1 MFLDTK
7 FSIKVRLLNATKTFH
22 FLLRTHYNCS
32 KMLFPLLLVIKA
44 LAKNSYTTTVLA
56 KDGICST
63 MEKTVLTIGVTP
75 NNKLRLAL
83 NVLSCLSKN
92 SECRFPSLR
101 ANLVCG
107 DRKRYIYLL
116 FVMLAE
122 LCSGRMVKCGLV
134 SLLLRIFER
143 WERYDGKMRLRI
155 CSFTLSALQHICM
168 ISVTL
173 ATDWTTNDLGDP
185 GLIPIRPIVVLQESG
200 RKAMRANNGLQLLH
214 KFSSVCPEQKGYDS
228 LLSKVCAILN
238 LCAEKRQL
246 PLDSQHSPATF
257 ALPLPSCPGDTLG
270 PRASSI
276 SRDTSPDSD
285 DDSNDDLSPED
296 LEEGPETDKDKF
308 PDELFYLCPVQR
320 SWEDLKHSKLRAPPQ
335 WALYLLDVS
344 SARYE
349 GNASEII
356 SSNWDS
362 ASLERILETRRS
374 FAFLGALNSTLSYAS
389 FMLDGS
395 NEDSDRSPTPFADP
409 LMVKRS
415 DLSFADCAA
424 EMMSSIDGRHKRKG
438 AADRVPSKAEVVGD
452 AESHGLKLAPSREK
466 GSRLLLDTDV
476 LKSPEEGSRMSR
488 QALRGLTAL
497 DKLHERMAPR
507 DAYCAVASRVKSVL
521 PFVKVPFPDMVGGHS
536 ADKPEPL
543 NIKDRKVCRAK
554 LLSCVERSIH
564 PSQSLNKVVFNI
576 DLLAAQTK
584 HSATRSL
591 SNDDESRLG
600 RKVPAV
606 DTLLFESRF
615 ESGNLRKVLQVAS
628 KEYDLILMPDVNSCR
643 HHQWFYFE
651 VSNMESKTP
660 YQFNIINCE
669 KQNSQF
675 NFGMKPLLYSVREA
689 TLGRTGWVRTGRDI
703 CYYRNSYQNLGSKG
717 RSYFTTTFTVE
728 FPHAYD
734 VCYVAYH
741 YPYTYSQLLVSG
753 GGGSVPKTQ
762 IWKWETV
769 VNPAVAFFRAESLCS
784 SLNGNETPLLT
795 ITAPE
800 SKYNPIA
807 VSTLWSGANYTPVSQ
822 ITKSL

>member
-1 MFLDTK
+1 MRDHITAISLAG
-7 FSIKVRLLNATKTFH
+7 I
-22 FLLRTHYNCS
+22 LRECVS
-32 KMLFPLLLVIKA
+32 PKSA
-44 LAKNSYTTTVLA
+44 YTTTVLA

-92 SECRFPSLR
+92 
-101 ANLVCG
+101 
-107 DRKRYIYLL
+107 K
-116 FVMLAE
+116 

-168 ISVTL
+168 IK
-173 ATDWTTNDLGDP
+173 
-185 GLIPIRPIVVLQESG
+185 SG

-246 PLDSQHSPATF
+246 PLDSQQSPATF

-320 SWEDLKHSKLRAPPQ
+320 SWEDLKQ
-335 WALYLLDVS
+335 
-344 SARYE
+344 YE
-349 GNASEII
+349 GNASEMT
-356 SSNWDS
+356 SSNWGG

-395 NEDSDRSPTPFADP
+395 NEDRDRSPTPFADP
-409 LMVKRS
+409 LMGKRS

-438 AADRVPSKAEVVGD
+438 ADRVPSKAEVVGD
-452 AESHGLKLAPSREK
+452 AESHGLKLTPSGEK

-476 LKSPEEGSRMSR
+476 FKSPEEGSRTSQ

-507 DAYCAVASRVKSVL
+507 DAYCAMASLVKSVL
-521 PFVKVPFPDMVGGHS
+521 PFVKVAFPDMVGGHS
-536 ADKPEPL
+536 ADKLEPL

-600 RKVPAV
+600 RKVPSV

-689 TLGRTGWVRTGRDI
+689 TLGRTGWVRTGKDI

-741 YPYTYSQLLVSG
+741 YPYTYSQLL
-753 GGGSVPKTQ
+753 TQ

-807 VSTLWSGANYTPVSQ
+807 GRLTRLTARPADLTARPADL
-822 ITKSL
+822 TDRPADFTD